1 MPAYKMSV
9 STFYS
14 YFFVNLMGKCL
25 FRIDKRKFESIQ
37 ILLALKTKMLFGFLC
52 FVDRAAY

>member
-14 YFFVNLMGKCL
+14 YFFVNLMSKCL
-25 FRIDKRKFESIQ
+25 FRIDNSNFEIIQ
-37 ILLALKTKMLFGFLC
+37 IHFGS
-52 FVDRAAY
+52 